1 MRKIIHV
8 LRLLHLLLWQVSSL
22 PLVPPGKPIPQHN
35 KGHICQAHS
44 VIIREIQIKTS
55 MKYHL
60 RYVRMAVIKK
70 NNQCWHHVE
79 KRQPLYTVGGNINEY
94 SHYRF
99 PWWLSGKES
108 ACNSGDTGLIP
119 GLRRFP
125 GEANGNLLQ
134 YPCLENLMDTGAWWA
149 AVHGVAKSWAR
160 LSD

>member
-44 VIIREIQIKTS
+44 VIIRKIQIKTS

-70 NNQCWHHVE
+70 KITSVGIMWGKGN
-79 KRQPLYTVGGNINEY
+79 LYTLLVGI
-94 SHYRF
+94 
-99 PWWLSGKES
+99 
-108 ACNSGDTGLIP
+108 
-119 GLRRFP
+119 
-125 GEANGNLLQ
+125 
-134 YPCLENLMDTGAWWA
+134 
-149 AVHGVAKSWAR
+149 
-160 LSD
+160 